1 MKKVY
6 CNFHTINIYCQILWP
21 VQ

>member
-6 CNFHTINIYCQILWP
+6 CNFHTINVYCQILWP